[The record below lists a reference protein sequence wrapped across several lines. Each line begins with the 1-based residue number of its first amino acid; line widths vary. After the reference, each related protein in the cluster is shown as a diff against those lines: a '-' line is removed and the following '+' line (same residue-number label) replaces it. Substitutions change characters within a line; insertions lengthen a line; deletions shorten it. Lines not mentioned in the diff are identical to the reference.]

1 MEMKWKS
8 FLLLGC
14 ILIASSCQK
23 DDAEDPDIVC
33 NRAIPTTKAPQSE
46 VTALKQYIDASG
58 INAMADDR
66 GFYYT
71 IGSPGSGAKPTLCS
85 NVTVNYQGRLTN
97 GNTFETASDVS
108 FDLSRLILGWQ
119 QGIPLISPG
128 GSITLY
134 LPPSLAYGSQAQS
147 GIPANSI
154 LIFKIDLVRINQ

>member
-1 MEMKWKS
+1 MKWKS

-14 ILIASSCQK
+14 LVMAGSCKK
-23 DDAEDPDIVC
+23 DDMGDPNIVC

-46 VTALKQYIDASG
+46 VTALKQYIDSSG
-58 INAMADDR
+58 IKATADDR

-71 IGSPGSGAKPTLCS
+71 IASPGSGTKPTLCS
-85 NVTVNYQGRLTN
+85 NVAVNYRGTLTN
-97 GNTFETASDVS
+97 GSTFDSASGVS
-108 FDLSRLILGWQ
+108 FDLSRLIVGWQ

-154 LIFKIDLVRINQ
+154 LIFKIDLVRING